1 MSREREQTVADLK
14 KLPKIDLHR
23 HLEGSLRL
31 ETLLEIARKY
41 NLKVPSSDLETLR
54 PFVQVTNDP
63 ATHEAFLG
71 KFEVLRH
78 FYRSPEMI
86 QRLVYEAVADA
97 AEDNVKY
104 LELRFSP
111 QALSRV
117 RGFSMADA
125 ADWVIDSVAQA
136 EADYDIQVGLI
147 VTLVRHDPVSQATQ
161 VAEIAFERFGK
172 GIVGLDLAGDE
183 VKFPSR
189 PFTPLFKEA
198 KQVGLGITVHAGEW
212 ASAYGVREAVLDL
225 FADRIGHGVR
235 TLENSEILR
244 LVRDHQTAFEVCL
257 TSNLQTGV
265 VHQMNHHPLVDMLDV
280 GLLATINT
288 DDPSISN
295 CTLTDEYEIALGK
308 LKIGYPVLRQS
319 ILTAANAAFLP
330 VKERAALVQKF
341 DSLLP
346 QTKSLDGRSELSVS
360 QV

>member
-1 MSREREQTVADLK
+1 MADLK
-14 KLPKIDLHR
+14 TLPKIDLHR

-31 ETLLEIARKY
+31 ETLLEIARQHK
-41 NLKVPSSDLETLR
+41 LDVPTTDLEALR
-54 PFVQVTNDP
+54 PLVQVTNDP

-78 FYRSPEMI
+78 FYRSPELI
-86 QRLVYEAVADA
+86 RRLVYEAVADA

-111 QALSRV
+111 QALTRV

-125 ADWVIDSVAQA
+125 ADWVIASVNKA
-136 EADYDIQVGLI
+136 EVDFDIQVGLI
-147 VTLVRHDPVSQATQ
+147 VTLVRHDPVHQARQ

-244 LVRDHQTAFEVCL
+244 LVRDRKTAFEVCL

-265 VHQMNHHPLVDMLDV
+265 VHQMDHHPLVDMLDV
-280 GLLATINT
+280 GLHATINT

-295 CTLTDEYEIALGK
+295 CTLTDEYEIALNK
-308 LKIGYPVLRQS
+308 LKIEYPTLRQTV
-319 ILTAANAAFLP
+319 LTAANAAFLP
-330 VKERAALVQKF
+330 PDERQKLVQKF
-341 DSLLP
+341 ESLLP
-346 QTKSLDGRSELSVS
+346 TAETANGRSPINAS
-360 QV
+360 

>member
-1 MSREREQTVADLK
+1 LAKSKQTVVNLK
-14 KLPKIDLHR
+14 TLPKIDLHR

-41 NLKVPSSDLETLR
+41 QLKVPTTDLEALR

-86 QRLVYEAVADA
+86 NRLVYEAVADA

-125 ADWVIDSVAQA
+125 TDWVIESVAQA
-136 EADYDIQVGLI
+136 EADYDIRVGLI
-147 VTLVRHDPVSQATQ
+147 VTLVRHDPVPQARH
-161 VAEIAFERFGK
+161 VAEIAFERFGQ

-198 KQVGLGITVHAGEW
+198 KEVGLGITVHAGEW

-244 LVRDHQTAFEVCL
+244 LVRDRQTAFEVCL

-280 GLLATINT
+280 GLNATINT

-295 CTLTDEYEIALGK
+295 CTLTDEYEIALNK
-308 LKIGYPVLRQS
+308 LKIDYPALRHS
-319 ILTAANAAFLP
+319 ILTAANSAFLP
-330 VKERAALVQKF
+330 LDERNALVQKF
-341 DSLLP
+341 EAILPDSEAI
-346 QTKSLDGRSELSVS
+346 DGRLPR
-360 QV
+360 

>member
-1 MSREREQTVADLK
+1 MAKSEQTVADLK
-14 KLPKIDLHR
+14 TLPKIDLHR
-23 HLEGSLRL
+23 HLEGSLRI
-31 ETLLEIARKY
+31 ETLLEIAQEY
-41 NLKVPSSDLETLR
+41 NLKVPHKDLEALR

-63 ATHEAFLG
+63 ANHEAFLA

-78 FYRSPEMI
+78 FYRTPELI
-86 QRLVYEAVADA
+86 HRLVYEAIADA
-97 AEDNVKY
+97 AEDNIKY

-111 QALSRV
+111 QALTRV

-125 ADWVIDSVAQA
+125 ADWVIASVAQA
-136 EADYDIQVGLI
+136 EADFDIQVGLI
-147 VTLVRHDPVSQATQ
+147 VTLVRHDPIQQARH

-198 KQVGLGITVHAGEW
+198 KQVGLGITIHAGEW
-212 ASAYGVREAVLDL
+212 ASAFGVREAVQDL

-244 LVRDHQTAFEVCL
+244 LARDRQIAFEVCL

-265 VHQMNHHPLVDMLDV
+265 VHQMNHHPLVDMLDL
-280 GLLATINT
+280 GLNATLNT

-295 CTLTDEYEIALGK
+295 CTLTDEYEIALNK
-308 LKIGYPVLRQS
+308 LKISYAALRNS
-319 ILTAANAAFLP
+319 IMTSAKAAFLP
-330 VKERAALVQKF
+330 STERQVLVQKF
-341 DSLLP
+341 ESLLP
-346 QTKSLDGRSELSVS
+346 ESDPMNGRSPLSIS
-360 QV
+360 